1 MKKFSFLIILIVLI
15 FGAQNIYA
23 NLTLEDYKEIRKII
37 KEEITTVKDDLNK
50 RIDDVNRRIDDLG
63 KQINARIDTQQAFM
77 LTGFVILF
85 TGIFTLIGFVIWDR
99 RTAISPVVKKSKE
112 LDEKTDLTL
121 KILKEYSKKEPKL
134 AAILKSFNIL

>member
-1 MKKFSFLIILIVLI
+1 MKKFSFLIILIFV
-15 FGAQNIYA
+15 AQNIYA

-50 RIDDVNRRIDDLG
+50 RIDYVKRRIDDLG

-134 AAILKSFNIL
+134 ASILKSFNIL